1 LFDRTAFVSG
11 GGSDTLR
18 SIVVLIFIITIL
30 SVSAIEATVKGLV
43 ALALS
48 VIALLVAIR
57 MSIGERLEQ
66 SDIASTK
73 RSVIEGDDVVLKSP
87 PRLARLL
94 VGSVVTGAV
103 IAVVVAVLVS
113 SLASQLLG
121 RLG

>member
-1 LFDRTAFVSG
+1 M
-11 GGSDTLR
+11 
-18 SIVVLIFIITIL
+18 LIFIITIL
-30 SVSAIEATVKGLV
+30 SVSAIEDTVKGLV